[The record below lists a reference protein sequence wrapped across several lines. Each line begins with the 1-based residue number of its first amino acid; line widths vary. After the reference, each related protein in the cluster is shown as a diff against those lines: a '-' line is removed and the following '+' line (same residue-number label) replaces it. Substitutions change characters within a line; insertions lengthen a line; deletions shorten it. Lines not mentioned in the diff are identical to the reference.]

1 MTQGYDK
8 TYVQDFIQVAHYKS
22 ISLES
27 DNFLNSLASIYD
39 KGQLPYIIVLHSIYI
54 YIYIYIYVSNYLLF
68 LSELK
73 MY

>member
-27 DNFLNSLASIYD
+27 DNFFNSLASIYD
-39 KGQLPYIIVLHSIYI
+39 KGQLPDIIVLHSIYI
-54 YIYIYIYVSNYLLF
+54 YKCNYLLF

-73 MY
+73 TY